1 AGSDVGQVT
10 INVGGANG
18 MVWFVSPGG
27 GGSGK
32 QTSTISLSSL
42 QAINN
47 GTGTNPAAGDT
58 IFLFEGA
65 HTGPI
70 TLLNN
75 QKLIGQDATVSI
87 DTLGGPVPRPG
98 QAYPAIN
105 PTGTNVTITSGA
117 AAVTL
122 GLDNTLAGLSIGN
135 STTAILAPTGVAVG
149 MVSVREVAIN
159 RNGQAT
165 HIDTHVAGTGERIT
179 LMFNHLATFTFSGGV
194 NINSGTNPAFTA
206 KLGGTVTATG
216 STNTLATTTGTA
228 LDVENVTI
236 GASGLTFHSITAGT
250 GASG

>member
-159 RNGQAT
+159 TNGQAINIGT
-165 HIDTHVAGTGERIT
+165 SVAGTS
-179 LMFNHLATFTFSGGV
+179 ATFPSTPTWTGYTS
-194 NINSGTNPAFTA
+194 
-206 KLGGTVTATG
+206 VTATG
-216 STNTLATTTGTA
+216 GQSGVYLGNVNGTVNLGNGQLTGNSFHA
-228 LDVENVTI
+228 FDV
-236 GASGLTFHSITAGT
+236 
-250 GASG
+250 